1 MAPTKSIPY
10 SSSKV
15 RETTGITFSFRLTP
29 KGPDQCITF
38 ESNDEES
45 PRMAKSCYYLE
56 PSVHTISSLHLFRR
70 LNRQNK
76 KEAKKTIKP
85 VKPSM
90 GRKRKGTTTTSI
102 AGECVWCGT
111 HKTAQWRKV
120 SQTINYKGS
129 YWRKKFV

>member
-10 SSSKV
+10 SSSKL

-29 KGPDQCITF
+29 KGPDQHFTI
-38 ESNDEES
+38 ESNQGES
-45 PRMAKSCYYLE
+45 PRMTKSCYYLE

-76 KEAKKTIKP
+76 KEPKKTPKLIKP
-85 VKPSM
+85 AT

-120 SQTINYKGS
+120 SPKLFSLYL
-129 YWRKKFV
+129 